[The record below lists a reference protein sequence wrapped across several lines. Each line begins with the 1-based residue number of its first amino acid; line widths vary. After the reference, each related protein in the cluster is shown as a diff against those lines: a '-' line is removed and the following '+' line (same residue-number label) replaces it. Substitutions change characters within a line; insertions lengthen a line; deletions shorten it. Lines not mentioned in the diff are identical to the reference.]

1 MSRATPSSAGPTRRG
16 ALAAICLLLAAPARP
31 ADVLDEI
38 VVTTER
44 RSTALADVAASIAGL
59 PAADIVAIGAQHPH
73 ELFTRVAGAWVS
85 RGSGQESLTAIR
97 SPVLSGAGACG
108 AFMTLEDGIPT
119 RPPGFC
125 NVNQLFE
132 LNTEQAQAIEVL
144 RGPGNALYGANA
156 LHGLVNVRMP
166 EPGADGFAAIEAGG
180 GRFLRLQAGLPL
192 ATSDRAY
199 GSVLVDHDDGFR
211 ADTGYRQVKAY
222 GTAQL
227 GDPAA
232 GFRVAVSATD
242 LSQDTGGYILGE
254 DAYKDEALR
263 VSNPNPEAFRD
274 AASQRLYGVWSR
286 QSDGG
291 YLDVRPY
298 VRHSSMTFLQHF
310 LPGQPLEDNR
320 QTSAGVLVLA
330 ERKLGGT
337 RVKAGA
343 DVDVADIRLL
353 ETQAEPA
360 EGSPFLVATRPAGK
374 HYDYSVRSI
383 DLAAYVEGRW
393 TLGSYAELGTGL
405 RLEYTRYAYD
415 NRMLDGNTKD
425 DGEPCGFGGCLYTR
439 PSDRDDDFLNLAPHL
454 TISVPLSERTT
465 AYLRASR
472 GFRPPQ
478 TTELYRLQSGQ
489 ASADLATETIDALE
503 AGVHLRRGTWN
514 VDGALYAMRK
524 KDSVLRDADGYTV
537 NGGRTRHAGAELEVD
552 GRLAPALRLS
562 LSASYAEH
570 RYDFDSVAAQGETF
584 VSGNVVDTAP
594 RWLGSIDLAYTPTA
608 SLDIALQ
615 WTTVGRY
622 FIDAENLHDYPGHA
636 LWNARVALTPT
647 AAWQFVL
654 RLNNLTDERYADRA
668 DYAFGNYRYFP
679 GRAREAFLE
688 LRYRAGAD

>member
-1 MSRATPSSAGPTRRG
+1 MFRSIPASRSH
-16 ALAAICLLLAAPARP
+16 LAVACVLLASPAPA

-44 RSTALADVAASIAGL
+44 RSTALADVAASIGAL
-59 PAADIVAIGAQHPH
+59 PAADIIAIGAQHPY
-73 ELFTRVAGAWVS
+73 ELFTRFPGTWIS

-97 SPVLSGAGACG
+97 SPVLVGAGACG
-108 AFMTLEDGIPT
+108 AFMTLQDGIPT

-132 LNTEQAQAIEVL
+132 LNTEQASAIEVL

-156 LHGLVNVRMP
+156 LHGLINVRMP
-166 EPGADGFAAIEAGG
+166 EPGARGFASIEGG
-180 GRFLRLQAGLPL
+180 AGRFVRVQAGLPL
-192 ATSDRAY
+192 AASERVY

-211 ADTGYRQVKAY
+211 VDTGYRQVKAY
-222 GTAQL
+222 GTALL
-227 GDPAA
+227 GDPAT
-232 GFRVAVSATD
+232 GFRVAFSATD
-242 LSQDTGGYILGE
+242 LAQETGGYILGE
-254 DAYKDEALR
+254 DAYEDETLR
-263 VSNPNPEAFRD
+263 VSNPNPEAYRD
-274 AASQRLYGVWSR
+274 AASQRLYGIWTR
-286 QSDGG
+286 QSDDG

-310 LPGQPLEDNR
+310 LPGQPLEENR

-330 ERKLGGT
+330 ETDFRGVRLKG
-337 RVKAGA
+337 GA
-343 DVDVADIRLL
+343 DLDVADIRLL
-353 ETQAEPA
+353 ETQAQPT
-360 EGSPFLVATRPAGK
+360 EGSPFLVETRPEGK
-374 HYDYSVRSI
+374 HYDYSVQSV
-383 DLAAYVEGRW
+383 DLAAYVDARW
-393 TLGSYAELGTGL
+393 SLGSQVELGAGL
-405 RLEYTRYAYD
+405 RLEYTHYAYD
-415 NRMLDGNTKD
+415 NHMLDGNTKD

-454 TISVPLSERTT
+454 TLSVPVGERSTG
-465 AYLRASR
+465 YLRASR

-489 ASADLATETIDALE
+489 SAADLETETIDALE
-503 AGVHLRRGTWN
+503 AGLHLRGDAWDLN
-514 VDGALYAMRK
+514 AALYAMRK
-524 KDSVLRDADGYTV
+524 QDSVLRDADGYTV
-537 NGGRTRHAGAELEVD
+537 NGGRTRHAGAELDVD
-552 GRLAPALRLS
+552 GQLATNLRLS

-570 RYDFDSVAAQGETF
+570 RYDFDRVAAQGETF
-584 VSGNVVDTAP
+584 VSGNMVDTAP

-608 SLDIALQ
+608 LLDVGLQ

-636 LWNARVALTPT
+636 LWNARLTLTP
-647 AAWQFVL
+647 ASAWQVIL
-654 RLNNLTDERYADRA
+654 RLNNVTDERFADRA